1 MVASGLPVRN
11 EDGHAV
17 EMAELSLEI
26 RSTIC
31 DMSVPHL
38 PDHALQI
45 RIGLNSGEVVVV
57 VVVWDGKSSVVLFM
71 HTSSLAL
78 NHPFCEAEH
87 FKAVY
92 LMLNANS
99 VRSVKRTS
107 ATDSN
112 TTYCTIQVLRSFIYI
127 YFYFFYFFFLRRSI
141 DF

>member
-57 VVVWDGKSSVVLFM
+57 VWDGKSSVVLFM

-107 ATDSN
+107 AIDTN
-112 TTYCTIQVLRSFIYI
+112 TTFCTIQVFKKLYI
-127 YFYFFYFFFLRRSI
+127 YYFFYFLFSRTLH
-141 DF
+141 

>member
-17 EMAELSLEI
+17 EIAELSLEI
-26 RSTIC
+26 RNTIC

-45 RIGLNSGEVVVV
+45 RIGLNSGEVAVVV
-57 VVVWDGKSSVVLFM
+57 VVVWDGKSFVVLFM

-78 NHPFCEAEH
+78 SHPFSEVER

-92 LMLNANS
+92 LMLHANS
-99 VRSVKRTS
+99 VRSVKRTG
-107 ATDSN
+107 AIGTN
-112 TTYCTIQVLRSFIYI
+112 TTYCTIQV
-127 YFYFFYFFFLRRSI
+127 
-141 DF
+141 

>member
-17 EMAELSLEI
+17 EIAELSLEI

-45 RIGLNSGEVVVV
+45 RIGLNSGEVV

-99 VRSVKRTS
+99 VRSVKKTS
-107 ATDSN
+107 AIDTN
-112 TTYCTIQVLRSFIYI
+112 TTFCTIQVFKKLYI
-127 YFYFFYFFFLRRSI
+127 YFIFFTFYFLGRSI

>member
-17 EMAELSLEI
+17 EIAELSLEI

-57 VVVWDGKSSVVLFM
+57 VVVWDGKSSEVLFM

-99 VRSVKRTS
+99 VRSVKSTS
-107 ATDSN
+107 AIDTN
-112 TTYCTIQVLRSFIYI
+112 TIFCTIQVLRSYI
-127 YFYFFYFFFLRRSI
+127 FYFVTFYFLGRSI